1 MPSALSELNVTE
13 LLQRCAA
20 RPVDE
25 VAWQEFIFR
34 YHGTIRAFVT
44 RTFNQRVYADST
56 LKGQSLDGIVEDL
69 MQGVYVKLI
78 NDDAG
83 ALIRFEGA
91 HENSIHQYL
100 GMIAINVVR
109 DHFRLLHAGSRP
121 RITLSL
127 DQLLEE
133 GDHALGREGIE
144 TVASPNPSDRS
155 VTVAQ
160 DEIEELLRRVI
171 KGRNRDR
178 DILIFKLRFFEDL
191 TPTEIATL
199 VPDLPSRQISSIIR
213 RVLIRIRPL
222 LARKYHIRLKEEDED
237 DKDDKDDKDED
248 KS

>member
-25 VAWQEFIFR
+25 AAWQEFIFR

-44 RTFNQRVYADST
+44 RTFNQRVYADPT
-56 LKGQSLDGIVEDL
+56 LKGQSPDGILEDL
-69 MQGVYVKLI
+69 VQGVYVKLI

-83 ALIRFEGA
+83 ALTRFEGA

-100 GMIAINVVR
+100 GIIAINVVR
-109 DHFRLLHAGSRP
+109 DHFRRNRP
-121 RITLSL
+121 RRTVSL

-133 GDHALGREGIE
+133 GDHALVREGIDN
-144 TVASPNPSDRS
+144 VAAPDSVDRR
-155 VTVAQ
+155 VAVAQ

-178 DILIFKLRFFEDL
+178 DILIFKLRFFEEL
-191 TPTEIATL
+191 TPTEISKV
-199 VPDLPSRQISSIIR
+199 VPLPSRQISSIIR
-213 RVLIRIRPL
+213 RVLLRIRPL
-222 LARKYHIRLKEEDED
+222 LARKYHIKLKEEDDKEED
-237 DKDDKDDKDED
+237 DKAEDE
-248 KS
+248 S

>member
-13 LLQRCAA
+13 LLQRCAK

-25 VAWQEFIFR
+25 AAWQEFIFR

-44 RTFNQRVYADST
+44 RTFNQRVNADPT
-56 LKGQSLDGIVEDL
+56 LRGQSLDGIVEDL

-109 DHFRLLHAGSRP
+109 DHFRGVRAGSRP
-121 RITLSL
+121 RITFSL
-127 DQLLEE
+127 DQLSEE
-133 GDHALGREGIE
+133 GDHALARERIE
-144 TVASPNPSDRS
+144 VAVSPSPSDRS
-155 VTVAQ
+155 LTVAQ
-160 DEIEELLRRVI
+160 DEIEELLRRII

-191 TPTEIATL
+191 TPTEISTL
-199 VPDLPSRQISSIIR
+199 VSDLPARQISSIIR

-222 LARKYHIRLKEEDED
+222 LARKYHIKLKEEDED
-237 DKDDKDDKDED
+237 EDE
-248 KS
+248 S